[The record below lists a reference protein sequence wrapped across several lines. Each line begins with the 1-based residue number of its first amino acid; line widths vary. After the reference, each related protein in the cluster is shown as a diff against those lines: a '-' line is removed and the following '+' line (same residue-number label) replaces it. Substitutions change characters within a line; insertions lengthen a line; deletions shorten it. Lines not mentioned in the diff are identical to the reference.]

1 MRTDGPAPVSRDER
15 RRRTEAAIL
24 EAARGLFAETG
35 FERATIRGV
44 AAAAGVD
51 PALVMQYFGSKEKL
65 FTEATRWAHDQV
77 SVLDVPREQV
87 PAAALADLF
96 ETFEGAAGRD
106 GAIALMRSCLTHPE
120 ANRTLRDD
128 VMCSVSSG
136 VADRIGGEDADLR
149 AGLLAAC
156 VMGLGLS
163 RYLLQ
168 IPAVTDASRADIER
182 VLEPAL
188 RALLDPPDRP
198 AG

>member
-1 MRTDGPAPVSRDER
+1 VSSDALEHVSRDER

-24 EAARGLFAETG
+24 GAARGLFAEIG
-35 FERATIRGV
+35 FERATIRAV

-51 PALVMQYFGSKEKL
+51 PALVMQYFGSKENL

-77 SVLDVPREQV
+77 SVLDVPRAQM

-96 ETFEGAAGRD
+96 ETFEGAGGRE
-106 GAIALMRSCLTHPE
+106 GAVALMRSCLTHPE

-128 VMCSVSSG
+128 VMCSVAAG
-136 VADRIGGEDADLR
+136 VADRIGGEDAELR

-168 IPAVTDASRADIER
+168 IPAVAEASRADIER
-182 VLEPAL
+182 LLVPAL
-188 RALLDPPDRP
+188 RTLLDPPAQP
-198 AG
+198 VE

>member
-1 MRTDGPAPVSRDER
+1 MSSDALEHVSRDER

-24 EAARGLFAETG
+24 GAARGLFAEIG
-35 FERATIRGV
+35 FERATIRAV

-51 PALVMQYFGSKEKL
+51 PALVMQYFGSKENL

-77 SVLDVPREQV
+77 SVLDVPRAQM

-96 ETFEGAAGRD
+96 ETFEGAGGRE
-106 GAIALMRSCLTHPE
+106 GAVALMRSCLTHPE

-128 VMCSVSSG
+128 VMCSVAAG
-136 VADRIGGEDADLR
+136 VADRIGGEDAELR

-168 IPAVTDASRADIER
+168 IPAVAGASRADIER
-182 VLEPAL
+182 LLEPAL
-188 RALLDPPDRP
+188 RALIDPPAQP
-198 AG
+198 AD

>member
-1 MRTDGPAPVSRDER
+1 MHTDVPVPVSRDER

-24 EAARGLFAETG
+24 EAARRLFAETG
-35 FERATIRGV
+35 YERGTIRAV

-65 FTEATRWAHDQV
+65 FAEATRWAHDQV
-77 SVLDVPREQV
+77 SVLDATPAQM

-96 ETFEGAAGRD
+96 ETFEGPGGRE
-106 GAIALMRSCLTHPE
+106 GAVALMRSCLTHPE

-128 VMCSVSSG
+128 VMCSVAAG
-136 VADRIGGEDADLR
+136 VAERIGGEDAELR

-168 IPAVTDASRADIER
+168 IPAVADASRADIER
-182 VLEPAL
+182 LLEPAL
-188 RALLDPPDRP
+188 RALLDQR
-198 AG
+198 A

>member
-1 MRTDGPAPVSRDER
+1 MTTDALEHVSRDER

-24 EAARGLFAETG
+24 EAARGLFAEMG
-35 FERATIRGV
+35 FERATIRAV

-51 PALVMQYFGSKEKL
+51 PALVMQYFGSKENL

-77 SVLDVPREQV
+77 SVLDVPRAQM

-96 ETFEGAAGRD
+96 GTFEGTGGRE
-106 GAIALMRSCLTHPE
+106 GAVALMRSCLTHPE

-128 VMCSVSSG
+128 VMCSVAAG
-136 VADRIGGEDADLR
+136 VAERIGGEDAELR

-163 RYLLQ
+163 RYLLE
-168 IPAVTDASRADIER
+168 IPAVAEASRADIER
-182 VLEPAL
+182 LLEPAL
-188 RALLDPPDRP
+188 RALIDPR
-198 AG
+198 A

>member
-1 MRTDGPAPVSRDER
+1 MTAAGTEPVSRDER

-24 EAARGLFAETG
+24 EAARRLFAEAG
-35 FERATIRGV
+35 YERGTIRAV

-51 PALVMQYFGSKEKL
+51 PALVMQYFGSKERL
-65 FTEATRWAHDQV
+65 FAEATRWAHDQV
-77 SVLDVPREQV
+77 SVLDATPAQM

-96 ETFEGAAGRD
+96 ETFEGPGGRE
-106 GAIALMRSCLTHPE
+106 GAVALMRSCLTHPE

-128 VMCSVSSG
+128 VMCSVAAG
-136 VADRIGGEDADLR
+136 VAERIGGEDAELR

-168 IPAVTDASRADIER
+168 IPAVADASRADIER
-182 VLEPAL
+182 LLEPAL
-188 RALLDPPDRP
+188 RALLDAR
-198 AG
+198 A